1 MRRILL
7 LVLSFILC
15 LCFCGCGENAGVK
28 SLTED
33 DVIGTWYG
41 EYTAPDDGIVR
52 KRTLEIYKG
61 GTGHM
66 ETYDV
71 EESENYKFDGE
82 WEVVDDVLNYSY
94 LSTTTGYEIKSVDG
108 TYTLTQVD
116 KPYIVLEKKE

>member
-1 MRRILL
+1 MKKILL
-7 LVLSFILC
+7 FVLSLMLC
-15 LCFCGCGENAGVK
+15 LLVCGCKGIAN
-28 SLTED
+28 D

-41 EYTAPDDGIVR
+41 EYTSPDDGVVR

-71 EESENYKFDGE
+71 EESENYKFDGT
-82 WEVVDDVLNYSY
+82 WEIADDILNYSY
-94 LSTTTGYEIKSVDG
+94 LSTTTGYEIKSVNG
-108 TYTLTQVD
+108 IYTLTQID